1 MKNCLN
7 CQYGHPV
14 EKYFGNGHFEYCY
27 ECRKGDCKQ
36 YFHKPVQNCKEHKQR
51 RFV

>member
-7 CQYGHPV
+7 CQYGYV
-14 EKYFGNGHFEYCY
+14 VDKYHKDGYFERYY

-36 YFHKPVQNCKEHKQR
+36 YFHNPVQNCKKHKQR